1 MLRLGGPMLG
11 RQEVP
16 MNRTVMALVVAA
28 LCFAGALRMAHADAT
43 TSPGKTSVYA
53 TEENVALSGTTVVAV
68 SVILEKGKKKRVLE
82 VEGRLDKAASDGE
95 PLVARVTVNGVRM
108 EPPDPFFA
116 NLSARASQ
124 SCSPGLV
131 CSMVGT
137 WWLDLDAA
145 EAANPG
151 TFIGQPLTIE
161 LNAGS
166 SNPTV
171 ATASLRAR
179 LQKK

>member
-1 MLRLGGPMLG
+1 MH
-11 RQEVP
+11 
-16 MNRTVMALVVAA
+16 RTVIALVTAT
-28 LCFAGALRMAHADAT
+28 LCFAGALDLAHADAT

-53 TEENVALSGTTVVAV
+53 TEENVALSGATVVAV
-68 SVILEKGKKKRVLE
+68 SVVLQKGKKKRVLE
-82 VEGRLDKAASDGE
+82 VEGRLDKASIDGE

-116 NLSARASQ
+116 SLSARASQ
-124 SCSPGLV
+124 SCGSGLV

-151 TFIGQPLTIE
+151 TFIGEPLLIE